1 MFPIA
6 GLFEAVLEPAVK
18 GIFGMKADQAKVE
31 ITKAELELKLKQ
43 LEADVKIRMME
54 EQNKP
59 DSEFRQF
66 MLEYEGKAS
75 ELPPWVAALR
85 AAIRPLVTIWSVAM
99 LTWIMVDSSAGTTIG
114 ANLEGMPSEIWWIFL
129 TVFGFW
135 FGGRA
140 AMQVVDVVKKG
151 EKGKIQTE
159 TTARVR
165 EAAEVT
171 RQTENKVKA
180 AHHETETEKLRT
192 RRTIVG
198 QAGGATR
205 PVTASTPWPDEQ
217 Y

>member
-6 GLFEAVLEPAVK
+6 TLFESVLGPAVK
-18 GIFGMKADQAKVE
+18 GIFGMKEDQAKVE

-43 LEADVKIRMME
+43 LEADIKIRMME

-66 MLEYEGKAS
+66 MLAYEGKAS
-75 ELPPWVAALR
+75 DLPPWVAAFR
-85 AAIRPLVTIWSVAM
+85 ASIRPLVTIWSVIM
-99 LTWIMVDSSAGTTIG
+99 LTWIMVDSNAGTTIG
-114 ANLEGMPSEIWWIFL
+114 ANLKDMPSEIWWIFL

-140 AMQVVDVVKKG
+140 TMQVMDVVKKG
-151 EKGKIQTE
+151 EKEKIQTE
-159 TTARVR
+159 STARVR

-180 AHHETETEKLRT
+180 AHHQVETEKLRT

-198 QAGGATR
+198 QAGGTTR
-205 PVTASTPWPDEQ
+205 PVTASTPWPDED